1 LDCNEDISTTITNGL
16 PETVWS
22 YRLIIIILQSIKPII
37 FTTFPTTSS
46 QYLYTPPFTN
56 SLKEEKKKKKKKEGK
71 SDGPTGI
78 NPMSR
83 FVQKV
88 VGRVGQESHQFN
100 TPTQVIGSR
109 Y

>member
-1 LDCNEDISTTITNGL
+1 
-16 PETVWS
+16 
-22 YRLIIIILQSIKPII
+22 LQSIKPII

-56 SLKEEKKKKKKKEGK
+56 SLKEEKKKKKKEGK